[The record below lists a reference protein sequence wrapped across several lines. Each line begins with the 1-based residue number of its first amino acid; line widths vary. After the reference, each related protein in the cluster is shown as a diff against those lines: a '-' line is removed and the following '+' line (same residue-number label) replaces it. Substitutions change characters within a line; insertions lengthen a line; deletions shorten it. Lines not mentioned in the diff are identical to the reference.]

1 MQNLRYQKWWMM
13 HIKPERK
20 YFLHHYNQMTA
31 VDLNVWG
38 RIHSEDISKI
48 MWCKKNL
55 VTTTIVFIFIRVNQ
69 GCYVHRDWNITFLII
84 EKTFLVHLSILL
96 HTKRQQKES
105 YLGNNYLLLTTV
117 KSCSIYENPSK
128 SDSITWT
135 DVP

>member
-1 MQNLRYQKWWMM
+1 MM

-20 YFLHHYNQMTA
+20 YFLHHCNQMTA

-38 RIHSEDISKI
+38 RMHSEDISKI

-84 EKTFLVHLSILL
+84 ETVTKNLTQIQKHVHCKKSTILL
-96 HTKRQQKES
+96 QVS
-105 YLGNNYLLLTTV
+105 WYLGNILY
-117 KSCSIYENPSK
+117 SWASH
-128 SDSITWT
+128 SDKVSWLQYKNCGFFTMN
-135 DVP
+135 VF